1 MQDSH
6 MQIKLNLK
14 NILLSWLCSQF
25 RAVCG
30 NPFFCGKFSESLE
43 NSNWQMMSDG
53 LKMSEH
59 AAYDILPHLKE
70 LENLFPL
77 ICFKIICNRSAS
89 TSPG

>member
-1 MQDSH
+1 
-6 MQIKLNLK
+6 
-14 NILLSWLCSQF
+14 
-25 RAVCG
+25 
-30 NPFFCGKFSESLE
+30 
-43 NSNWQMMSDG
+43 MMSDG

-77 ICFKIICNRSAS
+77 ISFKIICNRSAS